1 MPTRTHRN
9 IHYNTSKNIN
19 TTQDPKTLMLYDLN
33 TSVSWMLRKENALEF
48 SGSSLQ
54 DLVNQPLLTLKAY
67 WAMVSIT
74 SLKGTLEVR
83 VCPW

>member
-1 MPTRTHRN
+1 MFCSP
-9 IHYNTSKNIN
+9 I
-19 TTQDPKTLMLYDLN
+19 M
-33 TSVSWMLRKENALEF
+33 A
-48 SGSSLQ
+48 SLQ
-54 DLVNQPLLTLKAY
+54 DLWSQTGLTLKAY

>member
-1 MPTRTHRN
+1 MFWVP
-9 IHYNTSKNIN
+9 IK
-19 TTQDPKTLMLYDLN
+19 
-33 TSVSWMLRKENALEF
+33 A
-48 SGSSLQ
+48 SLQ
-54 DLVNQPLLTLKAY
+54 DLLGQQVVTLKAY